1 MVLGTVE
8 GTAFG
13 SLSMLQLP
21 GDPFVTIE
29 LVHDPARAEADIGT
43 GINHLVVQVESLDA
57 ALADLAA
64 KGITSGVP
72 ELPGGADGPQTS
84 WITDPDGYR
93 IELVQDVNGQAPLA
107 AGRLLPHVLPG
118 RGGQDRRR
126 RMDALGVEHDQGRV
140 GPAALL
146 LLRGGGPGPG
156 IDQHSA
162 LRYLIEPDGA
172 PSGPWIVSREGA
184 VTPFIAH
191 DGAGEALIAGGCA
204 QYRDVG

>member
-1 MVLGTVE
+1 MRTLHVGLRVSDLERSLAFYSAVGYTVLGTVE

-29 LVHDPARAEADIGT
+29 LVHDPAKAEVGIGT

-64 KGITSGVP
+64 KGITSGAP

-93 IELVQDVNGQAPLA
+93 IELVQWPPDHA
-107 AGRLLPHVLPG
+107 
-118 RGGQDRRR
+118 D
-126 RMDALGVEHDQGRV
+126 
-140 GPAALL
+140 
-146 LLRGGGPGPG
+146 G
-156 IDQHSA
+156 ITKADF
-162 LRYLIEPDGA
+162 
-172 PSGPWIVSREGA
+172 
-184 VTPFIAH
+184 T
-191 DGAGEALIAGGCA
+191 
-204 QYRDVG
+204 